1 MADTKGI
8 SVQVPVDLHT
18 RVKAEQEQLELTM
31 SQYIEQILEEH
42 FTPKLDEKGGNK
54 MNGDTRTLAFQV
66 SEELFQRA
74 KDYLSKHRHLTQKSF
89 VIGLIKAE
97 LNQYEALEARVANRL
112 DAQDGVPPEEGSGEP
127 QEGDGEPQEGDGE
140 PQEGDGEPQ
149 EGDGEPQEGDGEP
162 QEGDRPTGEE

>member
-31 SQYIEQILEEH
+31 SQYIEQVLEEH
-42 FTPKLDEKGGNK
+42 FTPKSDEKGGNK

-66 SEELFQRA
+66 SEELFQRV

-89 VIGLIKAE
+89 VIGLIEAE
-97 LNQYEALEARVANRL
+97 LDQFEETEARIAQRL
-112 DAQDGVPPEEGSGEP
+112 DTRDGVLPQGGGD
-127 QEGDGEPQEGDGE
+127 QEGGGDHQEGNH
-140 PQEGDGEPQ
+140 PS
-149 EGDGEPQEGDGEP
+149 
-162 QEGDRPTGEE
+162 EEE